1 MKLSESGV
9 NSSEN
14 SDSLARTGSNEK
26 IGNSLWHF
34 DHDFHFEDSYS
45 VRDSKNKK
53 KKRTSSFKASEKTKS
68 EFKPKKASWE
78 GSWK

>member
-1 MKLSESGV
+1 M

-26 IGNSLWHF
+26 IGNAHWHF
-34 DHDFHFEDSYS
+34 DPDFHFEDSYS

-53 KKRTSSFKASEKTKS
+53 KKRTSSFKVGETTKS
-68 EFKPKKASWE
+68 
-78 GSWK
+78 